1 MKIICIGRNY
11 ADHIKEL
18 NNPSQKEI
26 IFFLKP
32 ETAVPIK
39 GQPFFIPDFSNNIE
53 HEIEIILKINKVGKF
68 IQEKYADK
76 YFEEISVG
84 IDFTARDLQNNLK
97 KKGLPWE
104 AAKSFD
110 GSAVVG
116 TFIKKNQFDINN
128 LNFSLKKNGIIV
140 QNGNSKSM
148 INNFNKIISY
158 ISNFITLKKG
168 DLIFTGTP
176 SGVSIVKEND
186 ILEGFLENIKLFETK
201 IV

>member
-110 GSAVVG
+110 GSAVIG

-186 ILEGFLENIKLFETK
+186 ILEGFLENVKLFETK

>member
-186 ILEGFLENIKLFETK
+186 ILEGFLENIKLLETK

>member
-110 GSAVVG
+110 GSAVIG

-148 INNFNKIISY
+148 INNFTKIISY

>member
-84 IDFTARDLQNNLK
+84 IDFTARDLQNSLK

-110 GSAVVG
+110 GSAVIG
-116 TFIKKNQFDINN
+116 TFIKKNQFDINS

>member
-18 NNPSQKEI
+18 NNSFKKEI

-32 ETAVPIK
+32 ETAIPIK

-68 IQEKYADK
+68 IQEKYAHK

-97 KKGLPWE
+97 KEGLPWE

-110 GSAVVG
+110 GSAIIG
-116 TFIKKNQFDINN
+116 TFIKKDKFDINN

-148 INNFNKIISY
+148 INNFNKVISY
-158 ISNFITLKKG
+158 VSNFITLKKG

-176 SGVSIVKEND
+176 SGVSTVKEND
-186 ILEGFLENIKLFETK
+186 VLEGFLENIKLFETK
-201 IV
+201 VI

>member
-18 NNPSQKEI
+18 NNSSQKEI

-32 ETAVPIK
+32 ETAIPIK

-53 HEIEIILKINKVGKF
+53 HEVEIILKINKVGKF
-68 IQEKYADK
+68 IQEKFAEK

-140 QNGNSKSM
+140 QDGNSKSM

-176 SGVSIVKEND
+176 SGVSMVKEND
-186 ILEGFLENIKLFETK
+186 ILEGFLENIKLLETK
-201 IV
+201 II

>member
-84 IDFTARDLQNNLK
+84 IDFTARDLQNSLK

>member
-110 GSAVVG
+110 GSAVIG

-176 SGVSIVKEND
+176 SGVSIVEEND

>member
-1 MKIICIGRNY
+1 MKIICIGRNF

-18 NNPSQKEI
+18 NNSSQKEI

-32 ETAVPIK
+32 ETAIPIK

-53 HEIEIILKINKVGKF
+53 HEVEIILKINKVGKF
-68 IQEKYADK
+68 IQEKFAEK

-201 IV
+201 II

>member
-32 ETAVPIK
+32 ETAIPIK

>member
-110 GSAVVG
+110 GSAIVG

>member
-32 ETAVPIK
+32 ETAIPIK

-110 GSAVVG
+110 GSAVIG

-158 ISNFITLKKG
+158 VSNFITLKKG

-186 ILEGFLENIKLFETK
+186 ILEGFLGNIKLFETK

>member
-18 NNPSQKEI
+18 NNSSQKEI

-53 HEIEIILKINKVGKF
+53 HEVEIILKINKVGKF
-68 IQEKYADK
+68 IQEKFAEK

-84 IDFTARDLQNNLK
+84 IDFTARDLQNSLK

>member
-110 GSAVVG
+110 GSAVIG

-176 SGVSIVKEND
+176 SGVSKVKEND

>member
-104 AAKSFD
+104 AAKCFD
-110 GSAVVG
+110 GSAVIG

-128 LNFSLKKNGIIV
+128 INFSLKKNGIIV

-176 SGVSIVKEND
+176 SGVSTVKEND

>member
-158 ISNFITLKKG
+158 VSNFITLKKG

>member
-18 NNPSQKEI
+18 SNSFQKEI

-32 ETAVPIK
+32 ETAISIK

-68 IQEKYADK
+68 IQEKYAHK

-110 GSAVVG
+110 GSATIG
-116 TFIKKNQFDINN
+116 TFIKKDKFDINN

-148 INNFNKIISY
+148 INNFNKVISY
-158 ISNFITLKKG
+158 VSNFITLKKG
-168 DLIFTGTP
+168 DIIFTGTP
-176 SGVSIVKEND
+176 SGVSTVKEND
-186 ILEGFLENIKLFETK
+186 VLEGFLENIKLFETK
-201 IV
+201 VI

>member
-11 ADHIKEL
+11 ADHIIEL

-110 GSAVVG
+110 GSAVIG

>member
-1 MKIICIGRNY
+1 MK
-11 ADHIKEL
+11 
-18 NNPSQKEI
+18 PS
-26 IFFLKP
+26 FF
-32 ETAVPIK
+32 
-39 GQPFFIPDFSNNIE
+39 
-53 HEIEIILKINKVGKF
+53 KF
-68 IQEKYADK
+68 YKLH
-76 YFEEISVG
+76 
-84 IDFTARDLQNNLK
+84 LQNNLK

-140 QNGNSKSM
+140 QDGNSKSM

-176 SGVSIVKEND
+176 SGVSMVKEND
-186 ILEGFLENIKLFETK
+186 ILEGFLENIKLLETK
-201 IV
+201 II

>member
-18 NNPSQKEI
+18 NNSSQKEI

-32 ETAVPIK
+32 ETAVQIK

-110 GSAVVG
+110 GSAVIG

-176 SGVSIVKEND
+176 SGVSLVKEND

>member
-110 GSAVVG
+110 GSAVIG

-201 IV
+201 VV

>member
-18 NNPSQKEI
+18 NNSSQKEI

-32 ETAVPIK
+32 ETAIPIK

-53 HEIEIILKINKVGKF
+53 HEVEIILKINKVGKF

-110 GSAVVG
+110 GSAVIG

-186 ILEGFLENIKLFETK
+186 ILEGFLENIKLLETK
-201 IV
+201 II

>member
-110 GSAVVG
+110 GSAVIG

-201 IV
+201 II

>member
-18 NNPSQKEI
+18 NNSSQKEI

-32 ETAVPIK
+32 ETAIPIK

-53 HEIEIILKINKVGKF
+53 HEVEIILKINKVGKF
-68 IQEKYADK
+68 IQEKFAEK

-186 ILEGFLENIKLFETK
+186 ILEGFLENIKLLETK
-201 IV
+201 II

>member
-18 NNPSQKEI
+18 NNSFQKEI

-32 ETAVPIK
+32 ETAIPIK

-68 IQEKYADK
+68 IQEKYAHK

-97 KKGLPWE
+97 KEGLPWE

-110 GSAVVG
+110 GSAIIG
-116 TFIKKNQFDINN
+116 TFINKDKFDINN

-148 INNFNKIISY
+148 INNFNKVISY
-158 ISNFITLKKG
+158 VSNFITLKKG

-176 SGVSIVKEND
+176 SGVSTVKEND
-186 ILEGFLENIKLFETK
+186 VLEGFLENIKLFETK
-201 IV
+201 VI